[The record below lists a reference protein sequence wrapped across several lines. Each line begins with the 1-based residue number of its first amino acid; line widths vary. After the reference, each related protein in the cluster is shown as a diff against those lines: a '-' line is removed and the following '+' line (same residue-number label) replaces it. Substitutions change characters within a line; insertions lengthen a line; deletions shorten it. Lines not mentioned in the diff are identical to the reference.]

1 MWGCSRLLG
10 TGVYLTGL
18 YFGGTGSEG
27 RSGRVL
33 GEPGRESTAGGRESA
48 RRLQRVL
55 LSRLFQ
61 GVENPEEATGILGG
75 GRWINIIYVMAATR
89 PNTL

>member
-1 MWGCSRLLG
+1 M
-10 TGVYLTGL
+10 
-18 YFGGTGSEG
+18 
-27 RSGRVL
+27 L

-55 LSRLFQ
+55 LSRLCQ
-61 GVENPEEATGILGG
+61 GAENPEEATGILGG
-75 GRWINIIYVMAATR
+75 WINIIYVMAATR